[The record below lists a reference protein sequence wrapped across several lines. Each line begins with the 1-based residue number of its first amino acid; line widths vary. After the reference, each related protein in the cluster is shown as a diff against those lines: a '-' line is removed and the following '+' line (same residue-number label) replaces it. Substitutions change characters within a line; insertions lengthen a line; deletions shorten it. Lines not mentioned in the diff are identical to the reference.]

1 MNNLPKIAIEVLK
14 GKTIW
19 FLLGVG
25 IILYAVYTLLISHT
39 LVYDSNPGKTD
50 RILFVAQRILI
61 GTLFFLAIINITK
74 LPLKEGWIAWII
86 FTGLM
91 ARIIILPSA
100 PILEDDFYR
109 YLWDGAVTAN
119 EFNPYYLSPLQV
131 QQQHPDVPE
140 KILKLAEESG
150 DVISKINHPK
160 IRTLYPALSQ
170 IMFAISYLL
179 FPWSVT
185 GWKFLM
191 LLADIVLLFFLI
203 KILRELKLPPS
214 FVAIY
219 WLNPIVLH
227 EFFNSAHYDLFALL
241 FTAIS
246 LYFFLRNEP
255 ITASI
260 TLALAVGFK
269 LWPVLLFPFYIRQL
283 LNNKSKLI
291 GSVFA
296 FSVFVFVIFIPVLRA
311 SWDENQGFIK
321 YAANW
326 INNAGF
332 YSLLKDGIELFTKL
346 FNIYH
351 VCADCVARWITVG
364 IMLITILWLIRKAA
378 SDNKDLVN
386 KILMVIAI
394 MFLISPT
401 QFPWYYTW
409 LILPLVF
416 SPKFSLLMY
425 SFLIPLYH
433 LNNIN
438 PYIKYIEHI
447 PVIFLFLYEIK
458 KGSGFGF
465 FSPHRILYEENQ
477 NN

>member
-1 MNNLPKIAIEVLK
+1 MNDSSKIFSELFK
-14 GKTIW
+14 GKILW
-19 FLLGVG
+19 LLLGTG
-25 IILYAVYTLLISHT
+25 IILYAIYILLISQS
-39 LVYDSNPGKTD
+39 LIYDSAPTNRDK
-50 RILFVAQRILI
+50 IIFVAQRVLI
-61 GTLFFLAIINITK
+61 GILFFLAIINASKI
-74 LPLKEGWIAWII
+74 PVKESWIAWII

-91 ARIIILPSA
+91 ARIIMIPSS

-150 DVISKINHPK
+150 EVINKINHPK
-160 IRTLYPALSQ
+160 IKSLYPALSQ
-170 IMFAISYLL
+170 IMFAVSYIF

-185 GWKFLM
+185 GFKFLM
-191 LLADIVLLFFLI
+191 LLADIVLLLFLI

-283 LNNKSKLI
+283 VNNKSKLI
-291 GSVFA
+291 SSVFA
-296 FSVFVFVIFIPVLRA
+296 FSIFVLVIFIPILRA
-311 SWDENQGFIK
+311 GFDQNTGFIK

-332 YSLLKDGIELFTKL
+332 YSLLKDGIEIFTKT
-346 FNIYH
+346 FKIYY
-351 VCADCVARWITVG
+351 VCADCVARWVTVG
-364 IMLITILWLIRKAA
+364 IICFIILLLIRKAA
-378 SDNKDLVN
+378 KDNQDLAN
-386 KILMVIAI
+386 KILIVIAI

-401 QFPWYYTW
+401 QFPRNYTW
-409 LILPLVF
+409 VILPLVF

-425 SFLIPLYH
+425 SFLIPMYH
-433 LNNIN
+433 LNYIN
-438 PYIKYIEHI
+438 PYIKYFEHI
-447 PVIFLFLYEIK
+447 PVIILFLYEMK

-465 FSPHRILYEENQ
+465 INSKRILYE
-477 NN
+477 

>member
-1 MNNLPKIAIEVLK
+1 MSPVSKIKLEISK

-19 FLLGVG
+19 FLLGAG
-25 IILYAVYTLLISHT
+25 IILYAVY
-39 LVYDSNPGKTD
+39 
-50 RILFVAQRILI
+50 ILFVSNTLTYDAEPSKSEIILFVLQRILI
-61 GTLFFLAIINITK
+61 GILFFLAVINITK
-74 LPLKEGWIAWII
+74 LPIKESWIAWII
-86 FTGLM
+86 FSGLM
-91 ARIIILPSA
+91 ARLIILPSS

-119 EFNPYYLSPLQV
+119 EFNPYYLSPYQV

-150 DVISKINHPK
+150 DVINKINHPK

-170 IMFAISYLL
+170 IIFAFSYYL
-179 FPWSVT
+179 FPWSVA

-191 LLADIVLLFFLI
+191 LLADFILLFFLI
-203 KILRELKLPPS
+203 KILRELKLPVS
-214 FVAIY
+214 YVAIY

-227 EFFNSAHYDLFALL
+227 EFFNTGHYDLFALL
-241 FTAIS
+241 FIAIS
-246 LYFFLRNEP
+246 FYYFIKNEP
-255 ITASI
+255 VTASI

-269 LWPVLLFPFYIRQL
+269 LWPVLLFPFYLRQI
-283 LNNKSKLI
+283 LNQKSKLI
-291 GSVFA
+291 TSVIS
-296 FSVFVFVIFIPVLRA
+296 FSVLLLIIFIPVLRA
-311 SWDENQGFIK
+311 GWDENQGFIK

-332 YSLLKDGIELFTKL
+332 YTLLKDGIEYFTNTFK
-346 FNIYH
+346 IYY
-351 VCADCVARWITVG
+351 VCADCVARWITIG
-364 IMLITILWLIRKAA
+364 IMFTTILLLVRKPSQNFQAMA
-378 SDNKDLVN
+378 D
-386 KILMVIAI
+386 KILVVIAV

-409 LILPLVF
+409 VILPLVF

-433 LNNIN
+433 LNFIGG
-438 PYIKYIEHI
+438 YFKYIEHL
-447 PVIFLFLYEIK
+447 PVLILFLYEMK

-465 FSPHRILYEENQ
+465 FNPNRIPLETKQ
-477 NN
+477 ND

>member
-1 MNNLPKIAIEVLK
+1 MNNLPKIVIEILK

-19 FLLGVG
+19 LLLGVG
-25 IILYAVYTLLISHT
+25 IILYAVYILLISHT
-39 LVYDSNPGKTD
+39 LVYDSDPQKTD
-50 RILFVAQRILI
+50 KILFVAQRILI
-61 GTLFFLAIINITK
+61 GILFFLAIINITK
-74 LPLKEGWIAWII
+74 LPVKESWIAWII

-91 ARIIILPSA
+91 ARIIIIPSS

-150 DVISKINHPK
+150 DVIKKINHPK
-160 IRTLYPALSQ
+160 IRTLYPALAQ
-170 IMFAISYLL
+170 IIFAISYLL

-191 LLADIVLLFFLI
+191 LLGDIVLLFFLI
-203 KILRELKLPPS
+203 KILLELKLPPS

-219 WLNPIVLH
+219 WLNPIVLN
-227 EFFNSAHYDLFALL
+227 EFFNGAHYDLFALL

-269 LWPVLLFPFYIRQL
+269 LWPVLLFPFYLRQM

-291 GSVFA
+291 AIVLA
-296 FSVFVFVIFIPVLRA
+296 FSIFVLVIFIPVLRA
-311 SWDENQGFIK
+311 GWDENQGFIK

-332 YSLLKDGIELFTKL
+332 YTLLKDSIEIITKL

-351 VCADCVARWITVG
+351 VCADCVARWITIG
-364 IMLITILWLIRKAA
+364 IIFFTVLWLIRKAA
-378 SDNKDLVN
+378 TDNQDLVN
-386 KILMVIAI
+386 KILIVIAV

-433 LNNIN
+433 LNYIN
-438 PYIKYIEHI
+438 PYVKYFEHI
-447 PVIFLFLYEIK
+447 PVILLFLYEIK

-465 FSPHRILYEENQ
+465 FTPNRILYEENQ